1 MAIAAVFEIPGMT
14 QTQYEQSAD
23 KVTGGRGPVKSPSD
37 WPVPGLI
44 SHTAC
49 PTPDGWLVVD
59 VWESEEA
66 FRQFG
71 QIIIPILQELGVQDA
86 KPKIYPVF
94 TTVTA

>member
-14 QTQYEQSAD
+14 QDQYEQSAD
-23 KVTGGRGPVKSPSD
+23 KVTGGRGPVTSSDD

-44 SHTAC
+44 SHTAA

-66 FRQFG
+66 FRRFG
-71 QIIIPILQELGVQDA
+71 EIIVPILQELGVA
-86 KPKIYPVF
+86 NAHPKIYPVH
-94 TTVTA
+94 TVVTR